1 MGSESVD
8 LKQAIAD
15 MAQDL
20 APKGDEYEMGLLSD
34 DDVLCD
40 VTHWLHSGSLALD
53 LAMGHGYPCGRAI
66 EIFGDNS
73 TGKSLLGTEAIIEAQ
88 RQKWVTELIDNES
101 ATSRP
106 LMEQLGVDTE
116 ALLYS
121 TPDTVEQVRKVV
133 EESIAVKSIRLGKD
147 HPMLIVWDSVAA
159 STTQT
164 EMDVVEADGLDKQQF
179 AKGAAQ
185 ISAWLRT
192 GLIRTLARNS
202 VCLILVN
209 QIRENVGVMFGP
221 DHTTYGGKAIPF
233 YASIRLELK
242 VTAKIKEAGAPKSAD
257 PIGVMTKVTAV
268 KNKVAPPFRSA
279 KLPIYFGYGFDD
291 AEAVYELM
299 RDRKMMEVV
308 GGWNNLTLGGEK
320 RKWQGPKQF
329 VEDDGLFDTHY
340 NEIRDLLTVEYSKAG
355 LRPEA
360 VEHEDVSG
368 D

>member
-1 MGSESVD
+1 MGSESTD
-8 LKQAIAD
+8 LKAAIAS

-20 APKGDEYEMGLLSD
+20 APKGREYEVGLLSD
-34 DDVLCD
+34 EGVLCE

-53 LAMGHGYPCGRAI
+53 LAMGQGYPCGRI
-66 EIFGDNS
+66 TEIFGDNS

-88 RQKWVTELIDNES
+88 RQAWVAMLIDNES

-106 LMEQLGVDTE
+106 LMRQLGVDVE
-116 ALLYS
+116 SLIYS

-133 EESIAVKSIRLGKD
+133 EGAIVAKTARLGSD

-164 EMDVVEADGLDKQQF
+164 EQETVDRDGLDKKHF
-179 AKGAAQ
+179 APGASQ

-192 GLIRTLARNS
+192 GLVRTLARNN
-202 VCLILVN
+202 VCFICVN
-209 QIRENVGVMFGP
+209 QIRQNVGVMFGP

-233 YASIRLELK
+233 YASIRMELR
-242 VTAKIKEAGAPKSAD
+242 VTAKIKEAGAPKGAD
-257 PIGVMTKVTAV
+257 PIGVMTKTTMV

-279 KLPIYFGYGFDD
+279 KLPIYFGFGFDD

-299 RDRKMMEVV
+299 RDRKMIEVV
-308 GGWNNLTLGGEK
+308 SGGWNNLNLGGEAH
-320 RKWQGPKQF
+320 KWQGPGLF
-329 VEDDGLFDTHY
+329 IEEDGLFDTHY
-340 NEIRDLLTVEYSKAG
+340 DEISDLLRVEFAKAG

-360 VEHEDVSG
+360 VEHEDVG
-368 D
+368 